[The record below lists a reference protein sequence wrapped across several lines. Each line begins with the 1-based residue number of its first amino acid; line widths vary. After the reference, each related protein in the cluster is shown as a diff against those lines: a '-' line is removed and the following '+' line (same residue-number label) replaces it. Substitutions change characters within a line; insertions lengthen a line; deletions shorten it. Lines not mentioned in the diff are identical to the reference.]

1 MYDINIYF
9 YVDDAFTVTIP
20 AGETCGQLLIF
31 SSFKVS
37 LLLATSTFREGSSTG
52 VSSIFNEDS
61 DLELT
66 NTTVRAEM
74 KWDCEREEMKCWT
87 ENWKFVFTDPDTIVA
102 IPTESTCLRKKSLQ
116 HRELNN
122 VSITVVL

>member
-74 KWDCEREEMKCWT
+74 KWDCEREEMKC
-87 ENWKFVFTDPDTIVA
+87 
-102 IPTESTCLRKKSLQ
+102 
-116 HRELNN
+116 
-122 VSITVVL
+122 